1 MKRDEI
7 FGRKNL
13 LKNGKFFLAPPKDG
27 SDLKSV
33 FRQIVSSGAGRR
45 VGKDGFPPGPWSPEL
60 MADAISLL
68 ASDGDGVDLRTVQH
82 WFQDNEKGISPTNIR
97 WLARVLGCDDP
108 IATSEWQIAL
118 AAAQSRLA
126 AKRRQQRNEPG
137 NVASDVISSDDETA
151 TSHADQ
157 KYGESRRSSLALRT
171 EAIFANGSP
180 LDLPAAIFAGAV
192 ALGFLSY
199 LLGVHSISYDV
210 GNGNF
215 KEVGFLWAPNWTLL
229 FMVWMP
235 LFFTVTINCLASWK
249 RYRLRIIGK
258 EGHFGENA
266 SWSDSYDVFNYTH
279 WIVLIICLLFAGIV
293 QWVAIR
299 LRPIFNRKGNYA
311 PDWGNIST
319 IHPDIVS
326 SQVEIFFTGASY
338 IYMSVSFYLF
348 FAGLIIIYAIIH
360 DYILVH
366 EVLKLDNNPDE
377 AAEHINVARK
387 ILFASFRSTSLG
399 LLIAMCMKL
408 QSTYTA
414 IGQDNII
421 AWLANDALTPIHNST
436 AQGNPI
442 VYSLPT
448 HYSSLIVGLAS
459 LVVFIFGALNLRA
472 AEHFRN
478 VLGKM
483 MLVIAVL
490 CSAYL
495 LMGAFDGFSMLLL
508 LALLLATLA
517 LYNPDIGRKP
527 VKCGEGQQRVS

>member
-7 FGRKNL
+7 FGRNRL
-13 LKNGKFFLAPPKDG
+13 LKNGKFFLAAPKDG

-60 MADAISLL
+60 LADAISLL
-68 ASDGDGVDLRTVQH
+68 ASNGDGVDLRTVQH

-118 AAAQSRLA
+118 GAAQSRLA
-126 AKRRQQRNEPG
+126 AKRRQRRNEPQ
-137 NVASDVISSDDETA
+137 NVASDVIASDYETA
-151 TSHADQ
+151 TSHADR

-171 EAIFANGSP
+171 EAIFGNGSP

-210 GNGNF
+210 GDDNF
-215 KEVGFLWAPNWTLL
+215 KEVGFLWAPNWTFL

-235 LFFTVTINCLASWK
+235 LFFAVTINCLANWK

-258 EGHFGENA
+258 EGQFGDNA
-266 SWSDSYDVFNYTH
+266 SWSKIYDAFNYTH
-279 WIVLIICLLFAGIV
+279 WVVLIICLLFAGIV

-299 LRPIFNRKGNYA
+299 LRPILNGEGNYA

-326 SQVEIFFTGASY
+326 SKVEIFFTGAAY

-348 FAGLIIIYAIIH
+348 FSGLIIIYAVIH
-360 DYILVH
+360 DYILVC
-366 EVLKLDNNPDE
+366 EKVQKENIPDE
-377 AAEHINVARK
+377 DVERINIASK

-399 LLIAMCMKL
+399 LLIAICMKL

-414 IGQDNII
+414 MGQNNII
-421 AWLANDALTPIHNST
+421 VWLANDALTPIHNPT
-436 AQGNPI
+436 AQGDPI
-442 VYSLPT
+442 IYSLPT
-448 HYSSLIVGLAS
+448 HYSSLIIVLAS
-459 LVVFIFGALNLRA
+459 LVTFISGALNLRA
-472 AEHFRN
+472 AEYFRK

-495 LMGAFDGFSMLLL
+495 LMGVFDGFSILLL
-508 LALLLATLA
+508 FALLLATLA
-517 LYNPDIGRKP
+517 LFNPDIGRKP
-527 VKCGEGQQRVS
+527 LNCGEGQQHVS